1 MENNNTM
8 PQKSEN
14 IESLC
19 SVHKFTPVYVE
30 GLSFV
35 IVSQIQTAPMS
46 TSERDRRT
54 NLPSYQP

>member
-14 IESLC
+14 IESLH

-30 GLSFV
+30 AHSFV
-35 IVSQIQTAPMS
+35 VVSQTQTAPMS
-46 TSERDRRT
+46 TSERDRRN
-54 NLPSYQP
+54 NLPRHQP